1 MSTERTRYLMIQ
13 HAGSFKLCRLID
25 TGNSLLLQTP
35 KREAEG
41 LPPRYWCQYG
51 SNDLPADLNASI
63 VHALLNL
70 KYAPKVDQSV
80 AAKIFARE
88 TLKRTQQ
95 LAGQVDLLKSG
106 KAPIEFESQH
116 DKALK
121 MRDQIKARLNA
132 GREARLTRG
141 KA

>member
-1 MSTERTRYLMIQ
+1 MSIERTRYLMIQ
-13 HAGSFKLCRLID
+13 HAGTFKLCRLID
-25 TGNSLLLQTP
+25 TGTSLLLQTP
-35 KREAEG
+35 KREAEK

-51 SNDLPADLNASI
+51 SNDLPGDLNASI

-88 TLKRTQQ
+88 TLKRSQQ
-95 LAGQVDLLKSG
+95 LAGQIDLIKSG
-106 KAPIEFESQH
+106 KPALEVESQH

-121 MRDQIKARLNA
+121 MRDRIKAQ
-132 GREARLTRG
+132 LTRG